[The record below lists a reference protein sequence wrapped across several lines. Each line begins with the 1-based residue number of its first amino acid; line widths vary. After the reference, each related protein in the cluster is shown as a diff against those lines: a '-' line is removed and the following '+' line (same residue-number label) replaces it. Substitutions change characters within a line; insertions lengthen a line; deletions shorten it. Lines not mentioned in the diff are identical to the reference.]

1 MYSLKVILLF
11 SQRVLY
17 DQGCQHSVE
26 SAGRGNDGKVGEAS
40 SPVIE
45 GGDDKKRKRQ
55 TKKHKNNQ

>member
-17 DQGCQHSVE
+17 DQGCQHST
-26 SAGRGNDGKVGEAS
+26 AGRGDDGKVGEAS
-40 SPVIE
+40 SLVIK